1 MAIAVAVRSRI
12 SFKSF
17 MTDSPR
23 DWCGPDALY
32 VHNREYFRGGGTPAH
47 ILRKRNNEGTLKKM
61 KVLQRFLRNLIF

>member
-32 VHNREYFRGGGTPAH
+32 VRNREYFRGGGTPAH
-47 ILRKRNNEGTLKKM
+47 ILRKKNDEGT
-61 KVLQRFLRNLIF
+61 QRFLREVGCTI